1 MSLVF
6 LEIFSSIWSLFPIQ
20 PINILTKFL
29 IIFNSDFLP
38 VFRQFSLL
46 KMTFSFQFL
55 RLLTS
60 RFSNYNY
67 WGIVLLY
74 TKIQKFSSTLSG
86 IQKYSFVRILL
97 PKYWSIAFY
106 APKSN
111 HFDIPIGDRGHP
123 VLLLRISHNFIP
135 GEKSSTFD

>member
-6 LEIFSSIWSLFPIQ
+6 LEIFSSIWLLFPIQ
-20 PINILTKFL
+20 PIRILTKFL

-74 TKIQKFSSTLSG
+74 TKIQKFPSILSG

-106 APKSN
+106 APTSN
-111 HFDIPIGDRGHP
+111 HFDISIGDRAHQILP
-123 VLLLRISHNFIP
+123 PRIFHNFFSL
-135 GEKSSTFD
+135 EKWSTFD